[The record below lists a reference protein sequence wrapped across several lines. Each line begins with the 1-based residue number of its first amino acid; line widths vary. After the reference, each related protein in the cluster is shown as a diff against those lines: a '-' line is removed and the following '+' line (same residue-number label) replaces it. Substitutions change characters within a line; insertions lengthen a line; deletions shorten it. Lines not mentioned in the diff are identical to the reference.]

1 MLASECGSSFAHL
14 SNSSLI
20 GVEGWDASL
29 LLCNGTFTGR
39 EVASRKSVTRFL
51 WIMSE
56 CRGRNSGREEDK
68 DDLLELSRV
77 DEIEI
82 EEETFK
88 EDVKELFELLI

>member
-1 MLASECGSSFAHL
+1 M
-14 SNSSLI
+14 
-20 GVEGWDASL
+20 
-29 LLCNGTFTGR
+29 
-39 EVASRKSVTRFL
+39 ASRKSVTRFL